1 MISGQIIAFGHRIL
15 PFIRILM
22 FVQPHITADPVRT
35 IVLSSCLLRVKFL
48 RRLVARGNKLMV
60 WAVMVEVVLAG
71 LLGFHLGG
79 DYVVSVAGGLLFAI
93 AGG

>member
-1 MISGQIIAFGHRIL
+1 
-15 PFIRILM
+15 M
-22 FVQPHITADPVRT
+22 FAQSHITADPIRA
-35 IVLSSCLLRVKFL
+35 IVLSCCLLRVEFL

-60 WAVMVEVVLAG
+60 WAVMVEVVLAV

-79 DYVVSVAGGLLFAI
+79 DYVVSVAGRLLFAI